1 MVGPRL
7 EAGPLGVH
15 LEAFEVADD
24 EQGRLAQRLV
34 IVEELLVGR
43 AQVLALA
50 LVLPAEVV
58 LEPHVGE
65 AVARARALRA
75 FLEGVEVAG
84 GVGLV
89 GAGLVNKRAE
99 IEEVVLRG
107 SAFAALRGDP
117 LARECGGV
125 HEAILAQ
132 APLQAAGSLQAASA
146 NDVVARKLDGGV
158 IGS

>member
-7 EAGPLGVH
+7 EAGPLRVH
-15 LEAFEVADD
+15 LEAFEVAHD

-34 IVEELLVGR
+34 VVEELLVGR
-43 AQVLALA
+43 PQVLALA

-84 GVGLV
+84 GVDLV
-89 GAGLVNKRAE
+89 GGRLVDEAAE
-99 IEEVVLRG
+99 VEEVFLG
-107 SAFAALRGDP
+107 GGALGALRGDP
-117 LARECGGV
+117 LAREPGCV
-125 HEAILAQ
+125 HREILADVSRS
-132 APLQAAGSLQAASA
+132 ALPAHPQAAPPQGRRCG
-146 NDVVARKLDGGV
+146 VRGVA
-158 IGS
+158 